1 MRPDPVPEEIV
12 PADPESSR
20 PKKGTE
26 LKNKKFS
33 DAVRCAV
40 RGLAYAFKT
49 ERNFLRYLV
58 IALVFLAANLGLR
71 VPLLA
76 HIIYIVTICVTFAI
90 EVVNTAI
97 EHICD
102 SFSEEVRP
110 DIRRIKD
117 LAAGAV
123 LMSSLSFFISE
134 AVFITIQIVNL
145 IRGGGAG

>member
-1 MRPDPVPEEIV
+1 M
-12 PADPESSR
+12 
-20 PKKGTE
+20 
-26 LKNKKFS
+26 KNKTFRE
-33 DAVRCAV
+33 AVCCAV
-40 RGLAYAFKT
+40 RGLIYAFKT

-58 IALVFLAANLGLR
+58 IAAVFLAANLGLR

-76 HIIYIVTICVTFAI
+76 HIIYIVTICVTFAF

-102 SFSEEVRP
+102 SFSGEVRP
-110 DIRRIKD
+110 DIRLIKD

-134 AVFITIQIVNL
+134 IIFLTIQIVQL
-145 IRGGGAG
+145 VQGG